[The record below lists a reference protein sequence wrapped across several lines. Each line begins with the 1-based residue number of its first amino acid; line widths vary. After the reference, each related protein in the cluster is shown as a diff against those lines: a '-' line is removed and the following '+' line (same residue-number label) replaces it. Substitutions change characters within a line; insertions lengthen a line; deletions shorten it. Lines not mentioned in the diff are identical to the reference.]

1 MCIRDSHL
9 TLKAVNGM
17 YQLGL
22 PDDAGSALLIEVD
35 GVIDGLDSLMSDIEA
50 IALKNRAVE
59 VRPARTAAEQTQ
71 VWAARKNA
79 FGAMGRLAPTTFLV
93 DTVVPRSKLPAAIR
107 EVERVSAEYR
117 LPIANVFHAG
127 DGNLHPLVLFDRRIA
142 GQSERALEASTE
154 VIKWCVDQGLSLI
167 HI

>member
-1 MCIRDSHL
+1 
-9 TLKAVNGM
+9 M

-79 FGAMGRLAPTTFLV
+79 FGAMGRLALTTFLV
-93 DTVVPRSKLPAAIR
+93 DTVAAQQVAGGHPGSGARSAA
-107 EVERVSAEYR
+107 YR

-142 GQSERALEASTE
+142 GQERARPRSVHRSGSSGASTRVAPSGE
-154 VIKWCVDQGLSLI
+154 HRYLRIEKQDFMTI
-167 HI
+167 I